1 MSAQPQAS
9 ADDVKTW
16 KHLRF
21 AIGMMIA
28 GMFVLIVAA
37 NLIA

>member
-1 MSAQPQAS
+1 MSAQTQTS

-21 AIGMMIA
+21 AIGMMIC
-28 GMFVLIVAA
+28 GMVVLIIAA